1 MTATDQQILNAAKDR
16 LLDIINGRVAE
27 FYEGNDRARMLE
39 IEKLETIISKYEAK
53 VAATSNTSP
62 IFRPIR

>member
-53 VAATSNTSP
+53 VSATANTAP